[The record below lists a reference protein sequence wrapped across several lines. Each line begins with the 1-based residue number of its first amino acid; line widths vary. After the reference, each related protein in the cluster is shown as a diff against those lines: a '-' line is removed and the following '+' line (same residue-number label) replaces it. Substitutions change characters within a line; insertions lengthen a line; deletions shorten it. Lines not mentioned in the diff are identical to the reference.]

1 MKQRTYDI
9 HIRVTEQEKKRMEAK
24 ARKAKISLS
33 AYLRR
38 VGAEED
44 VEQTPPEML
53 FAHMEEGVSN
63 GHPKNM
69 GS

>member
-1 MKQRTYDI
+1 
-9 HIRVTEQEKKRMEAK
+9 MEAK

-38 VGAEED
+38 VGAGED
-44 VEQTPPEML
+44 VEQTLPEML

-63 GHPKNM
+63 GHHKNM